1 MKHFFS
7 SDEDLTAL
15 SNQLEHLTFELT
27 EADHAQFSELQQL
40 GSLKNV
46 SLYMGSGRTFRVRL
60 CIGGK
65 QHVIG
70 VTRKGPNAARFADMA
85 RLYFWPYRMRDKRLP
100 EDSEFNFGIVDTQHA
115 LETHHEAV
123 RLLER
128 IRDHLIKVAKLATTN
143 TASETERAQR
153 AYVRDTRRTVRGE
166 LLQIHEESIE
176 RAKILEAALAS
187 FEKTIASN
195 TLLFEQ
201 IKLAFHHILE
211 QLALAGKERE
221 QIRQH
226 LLPGET
232 SAAPVWVTTCPGIP
246 TPAPRPDIVWCA
258 ASGKLIT

>member
-15 SNQLEHLTFELT
+15 SNQLEYLTFELT
-27 EADHAQFSELQQL
+27 EADHVQFSELQQL
-40 GSLKNV
+40 CSLKNV
-46 SLYMGSGRTFRVRL
+46 SVYLGGRTFRVRL

-70 VTRKGPNAARFADMA
+70 ITRKGANAARFADMA
-85 RLYFWPYRMRDKRLP
+85 RLFFWPYRMRDKRLP
-100 EDSEFNFGIVDTQHA
+100 EDSEFNFGIADTQHA
-115 LETHHEAV
+115 LETNHEAV
-123 RLLER
+123 RLLEKL
-128 IRDHLIKVAKLATTN
+128 RDHLIKVAKLATTN

-211 QLALAGKERE
+211 QLALAAKERE
-221 QIRQH
+221 QLRH
-226 LLPGET
+226 ML
-232 SAAPVWVTTCPGIP
+232 AAPVAGAPPVWVTTCPGV
-246 TPAPRPDIVWCA
+246 PAPGPDIVWCA
-258 ASGKLIT
+258 SSGKLIT